1 MGRQTRLSS
10 DVCVCRRLV
19 LPRPPPRRRIARRAP
34 TRNACRRKASR
45 PGPRCR
51 CLRRPCLSPLP
62 EAPRRARRTKPRRP
76 RRRSTHSSHRQAPPH
91 TPPHAHVPR
100 ACAARM
106 CVARMCVAH
115 SLHYAR
121 STACACI
128 PQGLRMHSPG
138 LAHAFP
144 RARACIPQGLRMHSP
159 GLAHAFP
166 RACACIPQG
175 QHPPHGVRPSVA
187 RAAAPGA
194 GRLFTR

>member
-91 TPPHAHVPR
+91 AAPR

-106 CVARMCVAH
+106 CRAH
-115 SLHYAR
+115 VRCAHVRCALFALRTLHR
-121 STACACI
+121 
-128 PQGLRMHSPG
+128 LRMHSPG

-159 GLAHAFP
+159 GPAPTAW
-166 RACACIPQG
+166 RAPLRCSC
-175 QHPPHGVRPSVA
+175 S
-187 RAAAPGA
+187 RAWCRAT
-194 GRLFTR
+194 LH